1 LTLLSPFFYHGQSR
15 FERPLMPDRRG
26 RILTMTFE
34 VLSRPVFLTVAV
46 IVTASPSCGMDLD
59 KVRDDIEMFG
69 RMFANA

>member
-1 LTLLSPFFYHGQSR
+1 
-15 FERPLMPDRRG
+15 
-26 RILTMTFE
+26 MTFE